1 VFGQTLCTGANVLL
15 GTARLFAKTCAE
27 SRSSPTL
34 MRYASFLASR
44 CSERYVTRVRT
55 TVDIDDAA
63 LDRAKRL
70 ARRENRTL
78 GSVLSDAIA
87 AYVSK
92 RPPGTPDPPF
102 ELIVRGKAGRRFP
115 SPEEI
120 ARVEDD
126 EEAQALRI
134 PRVR

>member
-1 VFGQTLCTGANVLL
+1 
-15 GTARLFAKTCAE
+15 
-27 SRSSPTL
+27 
-34 MRYASFLASR
+34 M
-44 CSERYVTRVRT
+44 RT

-63 LDRAKRL
+63 LERAKRL
-70 ARRENRTL
+70 ARHENRTL

-92 RPPGTPDPPF
+92 RPRGTPDPAF
-102 ELIVRGKAGRRFP
+102 ELIVRGKAGGRFP

-126 EEAQALRI
+126 EAAQALRI